1 MEVRNEMCG
10 VPFAVCMATLLP
22 SGQSDRVQVM
32 LRKSAEL
39 AKAKTKDG
47 LTPLM
52 WAANKGH
59 VKVCPTLNWAD
70 LFQD

>member
-1 MEVRNEMCG
+1 
-10 VPFAVCMATLLP
+10 MAALP
-22 SGQSDRVQVM
+22 YTGQTDNVQLM
-32 LRKSAEL
+32 LGKCAAL

-59 VKVCPTLNWAD
+59 VKVCPTRKWANQ
-70 LFQD
+70 FQD